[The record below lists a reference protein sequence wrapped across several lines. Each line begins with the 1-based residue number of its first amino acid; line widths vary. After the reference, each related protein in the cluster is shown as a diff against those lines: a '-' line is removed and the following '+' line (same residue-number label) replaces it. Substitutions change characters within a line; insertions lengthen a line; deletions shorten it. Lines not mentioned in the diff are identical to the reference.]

1 MRIPRLRKAW
11 LRSEALRRVL
21 LECKERDYRRFL
33 LGECMEACLEL
44 DEEQRGAFEHMLLA
58 EPYREIRPMMLT
70 T

>member
-1 MRIPRLRKAW
+1 
-11 LRSEALRRVL
+11 
-21 LECKERDYRRFL
+21 L
-33 LGECMEACLEL
+33 LGECVAACLEL